1 VALILPES
9 AIFDGTIREN
19 LCYGRPDAREDR
31 MIIVSRAVGLDDFV
45 SGLAAGYDTR
55 LGAGAL
61 RLSAGVQQQIGIA
74 RALISDPFV
83 LIADEATASLDAD
96 TAQAIDAGM
105 REAMA
110 GRTCILIYSRVLMAR
125 EADRVVVMDE
135 GRIVEAGTH
144 DELATTPDSV
154 YRELFGKQYGDDRLP
169 PIPREDG
176 A

>member
-19 LCYGRPDAREDR
+19 LCYGRPDAPEDR
-31 MIIVSRAVGLDDFV
+31 MVAVARTVGLHDFV

-55 LGAGAL
+55 VGAGAL

-96 TAQAIDAGM
+96 TAQAIDEGM

-110 GRTCILIYSRVLMAR
+110 DRTCILVYTRVLMAR
-125 EADRVVVMDE
+125 QADRVAVMDE
-135 GRIVEAGTH
+135 GRIVETGTH
-144 DELATTPDSV
+144 DELATTRDSL
-154 YRELFGKQYGDDRLP
+154 YRELFGRQYGDDRLP
-169 PIPREDG
+169 PIAQEDD